1 MLLDSNII
9 IYAVQNHNPEL
20 LALARSPESSTS
32 IVSYVEVLG
41 YPSLSE
47 ESKQAFERI
56 FATIRIFPLN
66 LAIADRAIALRQ
78 IRRMGLGDA
87 IIAAT
92 ALEHDLTLLT
102 RNTRDFRQITNLRLI
117 NPIADNST
125 TEH

>member
-9 IYAVQNHNPEL
+9 IYAVQNDNPEL
-20 LALARSPESSTS
+20 LELVQDPESSTS

-41 YPSLSE
+41 YPDLTE

-66 LAIADRAIALRQ
+66 LAIVGRSVALRQ
-78 IRRMGLGDA
+78 QRRMGLGDA

-102 RNTRDFRQITNLRLI
+102 RNTSDFRWIEGIDLKDPMEEQL
-117 NPIADNST
+117 
-125 TEH
+125 